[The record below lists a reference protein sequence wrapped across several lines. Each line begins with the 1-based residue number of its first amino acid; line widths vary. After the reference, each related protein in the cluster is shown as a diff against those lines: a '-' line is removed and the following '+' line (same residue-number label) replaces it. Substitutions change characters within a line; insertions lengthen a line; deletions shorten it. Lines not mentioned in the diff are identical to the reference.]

1 MRILSIDHATR
12 SGWSLIVD
20 GIVTETGAITI
31 ESKDNK
37 FLEYF
42 NKLKKLILLKEP
54 NIIVIEEPKHIRN
67 IKILRFLVGLYT
79 IIQVVGAINLVQV
92 IEVNPKAVK
101 KFITGNGSADKSVV
115 MNKLIEDFNVQKE
128 LIYKPVF
135 YKNKPGIKEFLFDE
149 SDATANGLYVFN
161 NITTKELTK

>member
-20 GIVTETGAITI
+20 GIVIETGAII
-31 ESKDNK
+31 LESKNDK

-79 IIQVVGAINLVQV
+79 IIQVVGAINLKRV
-92 IEVNPKAVK
+92 IEVNPKEVK
-101 KFITGNGSADKSVV
+101 KFITGHGNAEKYVV
-115 MNKLIEDFNVQKE
+115 MEKLIDDFGVHKDSIFKP
-128 LIYKPVF
+128 IY

-149 SDATANGLYVFN
+149 SDATANGLYVFHN
-161 NITTKELTK
+161 KDKFNLLD